1 MTFSIMPS
9 SYKSA
14 AVSFIISAAS
24 FAFLESF
31 HSIDAKPSGESIE
44 YMEFSIIHTSLA
56 TPSASAPPLPPSP
69 VTIDNTGTVRLLISY
84 RFFAI
89 ASPWPRSSAPR
100 PQYAPGVSI
109 KHITGLLNFSACFIS
124 LSAFLYP
131 SGLGIPKFLD
141 IFSLV
146 VLPFICPMTVT
157 GMPPNVAIPP
167 IIALSSQKFLS
178 P

>member
-1 MTFSIMPS
+1 
-9 SYKSA
+9 
-14 AVSFIISAAS
+14 
-24 FAFLESF
+24 
-31 HSIDAKPSGESIE
+31 
-44 YMEFSIIHTSLA
+44 MEFSIIHTSLA

-167 IIALSSQKFLS
+167 IIALSSPKFLS